1 MGVLTSKERKGL
13 EDVFLSI
20 NTKKNQFNIFKHG
33 FDFLNISLKHAKV
46 GVKNTKIYKL
56 STIFY
61 KKKKTLSK

>member
-1 MGVLTSKERKGL
+1 MGALTSNERKGL

-20 NTKKNQFNIFKHG
+20 NTKKNQFNIFKHS
-33 FDFLNISLKHAKV
+33 FIFLNISLKHAKI